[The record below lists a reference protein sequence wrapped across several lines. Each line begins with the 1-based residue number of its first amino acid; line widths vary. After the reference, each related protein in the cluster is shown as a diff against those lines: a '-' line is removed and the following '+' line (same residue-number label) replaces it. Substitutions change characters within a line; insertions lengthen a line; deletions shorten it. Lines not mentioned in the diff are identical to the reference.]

1 MSNKAYVRGHFRKIR
16 KEKGDDSPRKDERP
30 PEDYRP
36 PRYPRDERKC
46 INYCRYAKKNSQ
58 GQLICP
64 QYFDFVPRPF
74 NCEQEGKFA
83 PR

>member
-1 MSNKAYVRGHFRKIR
+1 MNEKVYVRGHFRK
-16 KEKGDDSPRKDERP
+16 KTKKEEKGK
-30 PEDYRP
+30 
-36 PRYPRDERKC
+36 YPRDERKC
-46 INYCRYAKKNSQ
+46 KEYCKHAKKNSQ

-74 NCEQEGKFA
+74 NCEQDGKFA